1 MLNTS
6 RQYGINKFAI
16 NYIHCYLFFVYVILD
31 TSSDVTYTSLLRGIN
46 SVSGIHWVTK
56 ESLPSGWS
64 VETTYK
70 IFSVNAN
77 VANTNMLY
85 ECTQGYW
92 NTNFLSLDRDCE
104 GQIYVRSLGFIY
116 NTQQTNTAALYRC
129 YTGTDHFVS
138 ASAICEQSFVTTEAR
153 LGYYLLS

>member
-1 MLNTS
+1 M
-6 RQYGINKFAI
+6 
-16 NYIHCYLFFVYVILD
+16 
-31 TSSDVTYTSLLRGIN
+31 RGVN
-46 SVSGIHWVTK
+46 PVSGVHWVTK
-56 ESLPSGWS
+56 ESLPSGWLL
-64 VETTYK
+64 ETTYK

-92 NTNFLSLDRDCE
+92 DTNFLSTDRDCE

-116 NTQQTNTAALYRC
+116 KTQQTNTAALYRC

-138 ASAICEQSFVTTEAR
+138 PSSICEQSFVTKEAV